1 MVDRSALKVNQVG
14 IIALVVLA
22 YLLAWPWL
30 VGLVAAVLLIGTI
43 FPGAALFKQFYA
55 RVLRPAG
62 LVRPDPVPD
71 DPRPHQFAQGLGGL
85 VLAVG
90 FGLLVSGVTALGWA
104 LAWLVVVLAAVN
116 LLFNFCAGCFL
127 YYQIGRLGLRRLVG
141 G

>member
-30 VGLVAAVLLIGTI
+30 VGLVAAVLLIGTVL
-43 FPGAALFKQFYA
+43 PGAALFKQFYA

-90 FGLLVSGVTALGWA
+90 FGLLVSGVTAPGWA

-127 YYQIGRLGLRRLVG
+127 YYQLGRLGLRRPVG